1 MYKTIECITA
11 NCTLPNATCRVSQVG
26 KNPPAA
32 KSLNPKIPSAN
43 YKKIKVPGASNT
55 SAVVVNNSPE
65 MTTEIPAPVL
75 NVNNLT
81 RNNHCLVYNFDG
93 NDFIKVERS
102 ASLQSKFDVEF
113 WYKQSSIND
122 NNNVRVLF
130 SMNNEKNIKN
140 TALLIG
146 LLGNDKI
153 YLSYNN
159 GINYIENIQQLITK
173 NKANYAIDNNWH
185 HLHIKVAAPNL
196 LVEIDGDAATALF
209 SDAIYNSRNTLNNST
224 FFGGADYT
232 DNKNASY
239 TFTNAVGQ
247 IHEIRF
253 WNSNYNFNY
262 STYNIPGNTEG
273 IVALWKLNTNTQ
285 TQKDDGKLMLDATLG
300 NSTAVEKSDPTY
312 INNCVPSTV
321 ITTPKDT
328 VKPVVIVPVKVDTPK
343 VIIPTT
349 PNTTPKT
356 DTLIQPTIAI
366 KDGITIITNSDI
378 ELPII
383 WFNTQ
388 KAGKGKLYIYNK
400 SNKLILCKS
409 ISFTKGKNDLASYF
423 AKLKSGTYNVKVNL
437 LKKTYTKKFFL
448 SE

>member
-196 LVEIDGDAATALF
+196 LVEIDGDAATSLF
-209 SDAIYNSRNTLNNST
+209 ADAIYSTRNTLNNST